1 MESKEGYILKMSM
14 TESRVVF
21 SNNIF
26 KSFNKFLNVKNTII
40 ITPLTKIEELLNLK
54 TNNILKKYINN
65 TDKDEFLKY
74 DALSSFVESVNED
87 FGAEILK
94 YDVDEEKL
102 LKLLLSEN
110 KLVMNRTLLNL
121 ILNFYEKY
129 TLNNL
134 TIVIAGFDDSLPFVE
149 KVFKHL
155 NVIYITNKLTGI
167 GLTWNNI
174 ELLSFDT
181 DDDFKVENRNGLK
194 EWLELKTRTLLTID
208 DINKYLLGK
217 INMNSFLIERA
228 LKEL

>member
-1 MESKEGYILKMSM
+1 MNMN
-14 TESRVVF
+14 ESRVIF

-26 KSFNKFLNVKNTII
+26 KSFSKFLNIKNTII
-40 ITPLTKIEELLNLK
+40 ITPLTKVEELLNLK

-65 TDKDEFLKY
+65 LDKEEFIKY
-74 DALSSFVESVNED
+74 KALTTLIDSVNED

-94 YDVDEEKL
+94 YDIDEDKL

-110 KLVMNRTLLNL
+110 ELIMNRSILNL
-121 ILNFYEKY
+121 ILNFYERY

-134 TIVIAGFDDSLPFVE
+134 TVVIAGFDDSLAFVE

-155 NVIYITNKLTGI
+155 NVVYITNKITGI

-181 DDDFKVENRNGLK
+181 EDNFKVENREALK
-194 EWLELKTRTLLTID
+194 EWMELKTRTLLTID
-208 DINKYLLGK
+208 DINKYLSGE